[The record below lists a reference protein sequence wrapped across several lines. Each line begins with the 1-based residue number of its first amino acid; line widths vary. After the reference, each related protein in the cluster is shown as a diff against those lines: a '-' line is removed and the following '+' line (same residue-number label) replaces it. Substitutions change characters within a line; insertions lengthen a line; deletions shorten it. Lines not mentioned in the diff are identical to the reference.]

1 MKTLKL
7 DDFSNLKFHSHTLFS
22 KFKSKLLYSS
32 KYIYSSIELNP
43 TDDKSSSLTTLI
55 AIFTY

>member
-7 DDFSNLKFHSHTLFS
+7 DDFSKSKIPFTYITS

-43 TDDKSSSLTTLI
+43 IDDKSSSLTTLI